1 MNDRN
6 DKIDRSAEQSLCAI
20 DDGVSD
26 VWRKRRCSRKSGTI
40 TSFITEEG
48 KPSILYIDL
57 HLVHEVTSPQAF
69 EGLRLAGRKVR
80 RPDLTFATM
89 DHNVPTK
96 DRFNITDPISK
107 QQIDT
112 LTKNCREFGIKLFD
126 LNYDRSGRRAR
137 HGTGA
142 RADAAGQDDRVRR
155 QPHVD
160 ARRVRRAGVR
170 HRHERS
176 RARAGDA
183 MLAASEAEDDGSALR
198 RQAASRA
205 SRRRT

>member
-1 MNDRN
+1 MIEI
-6 DKIDRSAEQSLCAI
+6 KII
-20 DDGVSD
+20 DWGETG
-26 VWRKRRCSRKSGTI
+26 WRKRCSKKFGTI
-40 TSFITEEG
+40 TSSRQEEG

-69 EGLRLAGRKVR
+69 EGLRLTGRKVR

-126 LNYDRSGRRAR
+126 LDSDRSRGRAR
-137 HGTGA
+137 HGTRA
-142 RADAAGQDDRVRR
+142 RLDASGQNDRVRR
-155 QPHVD
+155 QPHFD
-160 ARRVRRAGVR
+160 ARRVRRAGFR
-170 HRHERS
+170 DRHERS
-176 RARAGDA
+176 GARTGDA
-183 MLAASEAEDDGSALR
+183 MLAASEAEDDGSAR
-198 RQAASRA
+198 QRQAASRA
-205 SRRRT
+205 